1 VPILL
6 KNSAMISAT
15 HLHAMLVHFPIALL
29 VVGFLSEL
37 VSFFYKKEFFS
48 QTAFYLLVLGTL
60 GTIGSFFAGK
70 SAGDGMDEG
79 SLGAAMELHEQ
90 AATVALWLSILAAL
104 LYLGRY
110 IFKLNK
116 AWVRVVGFIL
126 FVLVIGA
133 IGTTGYL
140 GGQLVFKHGAG
151 IELGLPEF

>member
-1 VPILL
+1 
-6 KNSAMISAT
+6 MISAT